1 MSLLQTQI
9 VEVHLT
15 IFRHVKCHHMNTQ
28 QQTFSILF
36 WISKSRIKNGKAA
49 ISARITVN
57 GQRTEISTHRTVN
70 VLEWEPKSQMVIG
83 KNADAKEINNHLA
96 VIKSKL
102 LSCHGKLEARGE
114 FITADAIKK
123 AYTGVIE
130 KPRTLLPIITQ
141 HNADIKT
148 LIGQQYS
155 RATWVKYET
164 TKKHITEFLQHKHQ
178 VADINLKNLNIEFI
192 ADFEFYLKAEKKID
206 INTNAKYIKNL
217 KKIINECVA
226 KNWLDKHPFL
236 GYKLK
241 TKQTERAYL
250 SEQELQAIEEKEFTM
265 DRLSHIRDIFI
276 FSCYTGLAFVDV
288 ANLTTNNISIG
299 IDGEKWIFTHRQ
311 KTETASRIPLLP
323 PALAIIEKYRSYQEA
338 SNKLLPVPSN
348 QKTNAYLKEIATL
361 CGINKELTFH
371 VARHTFATTVTLTNG
386 VPIESVSK
394 MLGHKKLQTTQHYA
408 KILDKKVSS
417 DMQLLRSVIAAKS
430 KQPLSVTKEQTG

>member
-1 MSLLQTQI
+1 
-9 VEVHLT
+9 
-15 IFRHVKCHHMNTQ
+15 MNTQ
-28 QQTFSILF
+28 QQTLSILF
-36 WISKSRIKNGKAA
+36 WISKSRIKNGKAP
-49 ISARITVN
+49 ISARITSN
-57 GQRTEISTHRTVN
+57 GRRAEIAVHRTVA
-70 VLEWEPKSQMVIG
+70 VLEWDAKSQIVTG
-83 KNADAKEINNHLA
+83 KGAEAKEINNHLA
-96 VIKSKL
+96 VVRSKL

-114 FITADAIKK
+114 LITAEAIKR
-123 AYTGVIE
+123 AYTGVVE
-130 KPRTLLPIITQ
+130 KSRMLLPIIRQ

-148 LIGQQYS
+148 LIGHEYS

-164 TKKHITEFLQHKHQ
+164 TKKHIENFLQFKYQ
-178 VADINLKNLNIEFI
+178 VSDINLKTLNIEFI

-217 KKIINECVA
+217 KKIVNECVA

-250 SEQELQAIEEKEFTM
+250 TEQELRSVEEKEFTM
-265 DRLSHIRDIFI
+265 DRLAHIRDIFV

-288 ANLTTNNISIG
+288 TNLTPNNISIG

-323 PALAIIEKYRSYQEA
+323 PALAIIDKYRGYQEA
-338 SNKLLPVPSN
+338 SNKLLPVPTN

-361 CGINKELTFH
+361 CEINKELTFH

-394 MLGHKKLQTTQHYA
+394 MLGHKKLQTTQLYA
-408 KILDKKVSS
+408 KILDKRVSKDMKVL
-417 DMQLLRSVIAAKS
+417 MNKYLKEEIAKVIP
-430 KQPLSVTKEQTG
+430 QQTGF